1 MNKKIVYL
9 FVIVFSLLVMSA
21 TSSFAI
27 TALPQNAENI
37 SVDVNEAEIETKEMS
52 ILKRIGLRDKFK
64 RSPEAQIQ
72 SFFKKYTKYSEKN
85 EIDKLKELYSDVYVN
100 NDGFT
105 KNTLFEVMKQA
116 SEAYKDVEYN
126 TEILSISVN
135 GSYATVKLHEIATG
149 ETSQKATQLNDYG
162 FICSDLYFTNHL
174 RKEDG
179 KWKIIASQIETE
191 QVALKYG
198 EAKNM
203 KVNIQAPQVV
213 PEGSEYEVS
222 VRVDAPDGVLIVG
235 SIVNELIKFPQVQAK
250 DVLRAIKYEELA
262 RILKS
267 NKENYNEYATVSL
280 GLTRP
285 RIEPP
290 SVVIDMTGM
299 AIVMSR
305 VNVLPAN
312 AVNIKEIKDG
322 EKSTSTPASEK

>member
-1 MNKKIVYL
+1 MKKNIIY
-9 FVIVFSLLVMSA
+9 SLGIILSLVVMSA
-21 TSSFAI
+21 NTSYAI
-27 TALPQNAENI
+27 TTLPKSADDV
-37 SVDVNEAEIETKEMS
+37 SVEVQADDMETKEAS

-64 RSPEAQIQ
+64 RSPESQIQ

-85 EIDKLKELYSDVYVN
+85 EIEKLKEMYSDVYVN
-100 NDGFT
+100 NDGFD
-105 KNTLFEVMKQA
+105 KKTLFKVMQQA
-116 SEAYKDVEYN
+116 SDAYKDVDYN
-126 TEILSISVN
+126 TEILNIDVN
-135 GSYATVKLHEIATG
+135 GSYAVVKLHEIATG
-149 ETSQKATQLNDYG
+149 QTAQKAAQLNDYG

-179 KWKIIASQIETE
+179 KWKIMASQIESE

-203 KVNIQAPQVV
+203 KVNIQAPRVV
-213 PEGSEYEVS
+213 PSGCEYEVS
-222 VRVDAPDGVLIVG
+222 VRVEAPDGVLIVG
-235 SIVNELIKFPQVQAK
+235 SIVNEPIKFPQTQGK

-267 NKENYNEYATVSL
+267 NTENYNEYAAVSL

-305 VNVLPAN
+305 VNVLPIN
-312 AVNIKEIKDG
+312 SVKEKEI
-322 EKSTSTPASEK
+322 